1 MQRGQGPLPH
11 HQGQTVLPVLLSPLF
26 HRRVCKTHTITL
38 RLLLQMHSRVGFV
51 GLTDRQNPNSESG
64 TYQSRASSLSN
75 LDTKGTFASACFHG
89 GTLLNEPADL
99 PFWPSLAPDRFLARA
114 PLGPLAAMSNTVPR
128 RRCSITEDRCL
139 SYKVPSANVS
149 LTFTRPGEDRHERS
163 RVHPEI
169 TLPTHLL
176 SLPVPSMPAQ
186 AGWHHVLLGGRI

>member
-38 RLLLQMHSRVGFV
+38 SLLLQMHSRVGFV
-51 GLTDRQNPNSESG
+51 GLTDRQNPNSQSG
-64 TYQSRASSLSN
+64 TDQSRASSLS
-75 LDTKGTFASACFHG
+75 HG

-99 PFWPSLAPDRFLARA
+99 PFWPSLAPDLFLARA

-139 SYKVPSANVS
+139 TKSPPLMFHSLSTAREKRDMKGHGFVPIS
-149 LTFTRPGEDRHERS
+149 
-163 RVHPEI
+163 
-169 TLPTHLL
+169 LPTYLL
-176 SLPVPSMPAQ
+176 SLPVPSLPAQ
-186 AGWHHVLLGGRI
+186 AGWPHVLLGG